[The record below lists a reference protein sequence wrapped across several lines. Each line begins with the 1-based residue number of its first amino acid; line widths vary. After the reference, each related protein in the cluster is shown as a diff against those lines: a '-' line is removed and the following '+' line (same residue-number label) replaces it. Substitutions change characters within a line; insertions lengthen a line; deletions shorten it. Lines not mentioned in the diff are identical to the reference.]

1 MRGLVAAALV
11 LLGAPLGSALSTVS
25 GQHVL
30 RCVGGAMVACAD
42 VSFARAYASVAVVA
56 SLAATVQWFNSYTMV
71 VGLVTPAVSFHHSID
86 AGENTSL
93 LGTASMAPLA
103 LFLS

>member
-1 MRGLVAAALV
+1 MLACRWGVDVGVRGMRGLVAAASA

-42 VSFARAYASVAVVA
+42 VGFARAYASVAVVA
-56 SLAATVQWFNSYTMV
+56 SLAAAVRRLASNTMV
-71 VGLVTPAVSFHHSID
+71 VVW
-86 AGENTSL
+86 
-93 LGTASMAPLA
+93 
-103 LFLS
+103 